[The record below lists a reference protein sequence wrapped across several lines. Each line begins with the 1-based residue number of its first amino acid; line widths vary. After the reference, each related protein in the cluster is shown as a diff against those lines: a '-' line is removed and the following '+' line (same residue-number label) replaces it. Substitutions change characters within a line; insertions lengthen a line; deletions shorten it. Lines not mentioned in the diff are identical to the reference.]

1 MSDSTG
7 CRLYLVT
14 PPQLDDPNAFATSL
28 REVIEAG
35 DVACIQLRLKGAGD
49 EEILKTI
56 DLMLPVCEQTDTA
69 LILNDRP
76 DLAAKSGCDGVHI
89 GPDDMPYS
97 EARTVMGEDASIGVS
112 CGASR
117 HLAMTLADD
126 GADYVAFGAFFET
139 KTKEDTDE
147 ATVELLEIWSQT
159 TNVPAVAIGGITP
172 ENCSPLVSAGADFLA
187 VSSGVWNHP
196 DGPES
201 AVRLFSE
208 RMAE

>member
-1 MSDSTG
+1 MSDSKG

-14 PPQLDDPNAFATSL
+14 PPQLDDPDAFATNL

-35 DVACIQLRLKGAGD
+35 DVACIQLRLKGARD
-49 EEILKTI
+49 EEILKSI
-56 DLMLPVCEQTDTA
+56 DLLLPVCEQTDTA

-76 DLAAKSGCDGVHI
+76 DLATKSGCDGVHI

-97 EARTVMGEDASIGVS
+97 EARAIMGEDASIGVS

-139 KTKEDTDE
+139 KTKEDTDT

-196 DGPES
+196 NGPKN

-208 RMAE
+208 RMTE